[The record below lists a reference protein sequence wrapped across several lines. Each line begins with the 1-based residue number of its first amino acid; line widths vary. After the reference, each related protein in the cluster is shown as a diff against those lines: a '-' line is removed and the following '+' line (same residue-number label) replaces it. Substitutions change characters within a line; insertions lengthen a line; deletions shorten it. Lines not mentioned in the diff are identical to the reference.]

1 MMEQPNR
8 GRANIVGNGSVGGG
22 AYTSVRIVGEG
33 EVLGALGC
41 DTFTCTGNCTVF
53 GPVRAGL
60 FKQRGDVTVKGEWS
74 GGHLKTLGQLTIEGS
89 VRAAKLDIVGQLT
102 AREFV
107 ETDNLKLQG
116 AIEVNGLVNADQ
128 ADIRLYGPSRVNEIG
143 GGRIHVRLSRLTAMK
158 EWLKPRHS
166 TELSAA
172 LIEGDDIHL
181 EHTRADIVRG
191 NRIHIGAG
199 CVIGRV
205 EYSQSL
211 HVARSAKIGEEVQ
224 L

>member
-1 MMEQPNR
+1 MEQTYR

-22 AYTSVRIVGEG
+22 AYESLRIVGEG
-33 EVLGALGC
+33 EVLGGIGC
-41 DTFTCTGNCTVF
+41 DTFTCTGNCTVL

-60 FKQRGDVTVKGEWS
+60 FKLRGDVTVKGEWS
-74 GGHLKTLGQLTIEGS
+74 GGELKTFGQLTVEGG
-89 VRAAKLDIVGQLT
+89 VRGTRLDLVGQLA

-107 ETDNLKLQG
+107 EAERLKLKG
-116 AIEVNGLVNADQ
+116 AITVDGLVNAEQ

-143 GGRIHVRLSRLTAMK
+143 GGRIHIRKSRITAVK

-172 LIEGDDIHL
+172 LIEGDDVHL
-181 EHTRADIVRG
+181 EYTRADVVRG
-191 NRIHIGAG
+191 NRIRIGAG

-205 EYSQSL
+205 EYRQSL
-211 HVARSAKIGEEVQ
+211 HAARSAKIGEEIQ